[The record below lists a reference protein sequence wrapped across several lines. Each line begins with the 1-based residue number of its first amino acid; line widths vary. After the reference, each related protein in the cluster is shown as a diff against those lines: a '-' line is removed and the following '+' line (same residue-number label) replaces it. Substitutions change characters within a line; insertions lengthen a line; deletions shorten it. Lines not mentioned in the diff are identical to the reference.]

1 MPYTSQL
8 PLSAPE
14 LLQGLGVWSRT
25 HKYIQEVRMS
35 WSSQATL
42 ASAGW
47 ELACQCIPLYCLYR
61 HICNAFPKLLKSPLR
76 RQHQLSIQWSTQ
88 LDISLLNPPSFTP
101 AVLLVFS
108 QSVVSDS
115 LQPHGLQ
122 HARLPCPSLSPGVCS
137 NSWSLSRWCHPTTS
151 SFVSPF
157 SSCPQSFPA

>member
-25 HKYIQEVRMS
+25 CKYIQEVRMT
-35 WSSQATL
+35 WSSQGHPGQCRVGAGMPVHP
-42 ASAGW
+42 SA
-47 ELACQCIPLYCLYR
+47 LYR
-61 HICNAFPKLLKSPLR
+61 HTCNAFPKLLKRPLR
-76 RQHQLSIQWSTQ
+76 RQHQLFIQWSTQ

-101 AVLLVFS
+101 AALLVFS

-137 NSWSLSRWCHPTTS
+137 NSWSLSQWCHPTTS